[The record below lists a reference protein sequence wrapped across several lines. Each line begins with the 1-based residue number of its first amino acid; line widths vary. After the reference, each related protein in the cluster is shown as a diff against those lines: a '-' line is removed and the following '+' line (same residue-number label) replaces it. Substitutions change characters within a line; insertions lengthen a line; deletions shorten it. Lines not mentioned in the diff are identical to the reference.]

1 MTLSGFRKAGHLP
14 TLAAS
19 FLYFDVSFMTWV
31 ILGPLAPFIGE
42 AFHLNAT
49 RKGLL
54 VAMPLLAGSCFR
66 PVLGALGD
74 RIGGRR
80 AGLVGLTL
88 TLIPL
93 LIGWRFASGP
103 ASLYAIACLL
113 GIAGASFAVA
123 LPLASRWFPPEYQ
136 GLAMGIAGAGNSG
149 TLFSTLLAPRLAAA
163 YGWRNTFAFAL
174 LPVTAVLIL
183 FALLARDSPRR
194 SPSITGRDYWSALK
208 QADAGWLC
216 YLYSMTFGGF
226 VGLAS
231 FLTLYFHDQ
240 FGLSKV
246 QAGDYT
252 SIAVVAGSFLRPVGG
267 LISDRIGGYR
277 VLLAVLAVVAI
288 CLFAV
293 SAGPPLAI
301 ALALLTM
308 SMALLGVGNGAVFQI
323 LPLRFPDKVGIM
335 TGVVGA
341 AGGFGGFLLPSLLGW
356 IKDRTGQYGAGVAIC
371 GAVAL
376 AGMCV
381 LLRLGVRWR
390 RSWTGP
396 ALSRTGV
403 FAYRRERIGERVA
416 A

>member
-1 MTLSGFRKAGHLP
+1 MTLAGFRKAGHLP

-19 FLYFDVSFMTWV
+19 FLYFDVSFMAWV

-42 AFHLNAT
+42 AFHLSAT
-49 RKGLL
+49 QKGFL

-80 AGLVGLTL
+80 AGLIGLTL
-88 TLIPL
+88 TLVPL
-93 LIGWRFASGP
+93 LIGWQFVSGP
-103 ASLYAIACLL
+103 ASFYLIAFLL

-123 LPLASRWFPPEYQ
+123 LPLASRWFPAEYQ

-149 TLFSTLLAPRLAAA
+149 TLLSTLLAPRLAAT
-163 YGWRNTFAFAL
+163 YGWRNTFGFAL

-183 FALLARDSPRR
+183 FAVLVRDSPRR
-194 SPSITGRDYWSALK
+194 SASIRGRDYWSALK

-240 FGLSKV
+240 YGLSKV

-277 VLLAVLAVVAI
+277 VLLAVLGLAAM
-288 CLFAV
+288 CLFAI
-293 SAGPPLAI
+293 SAGPPVAI
-301 ALALLTM
+301 ALALLTVT
-308 SMALLGVGNGAVFQI
+308 MALLGLGNGAVFQI
-323 LPLRFPDKVGIM
+323 LPLRFPDKVGIL

-356 IKDRTGQYGAGVAIC
+356 IKDRTEQYGAGIAIC
-371 GAVAL
+371 GAVAF

-381 LLRLGVRWR
+381 LLQLGVHWR
-390 RSWTGP
+390 RSWSGP

-403 FAYRRERIGERVA
+403 FAYRRERIDQRVA